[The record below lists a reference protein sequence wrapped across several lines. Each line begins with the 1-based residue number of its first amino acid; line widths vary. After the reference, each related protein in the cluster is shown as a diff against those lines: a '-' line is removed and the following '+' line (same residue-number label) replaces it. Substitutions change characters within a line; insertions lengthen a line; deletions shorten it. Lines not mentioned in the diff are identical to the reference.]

1 MTCEMAESMRLA
13 AVVPLNGKNYPTW
26 KIQCRM
32 ALMKEGLWSIVSEEE
47 TEPQS
52 GRTEIA
58 KFRSRREKA
67 LATIVLSLDIAL
79 LYLIGN
85 SEHPAAVWKKLDDQF
100 EKKTWATRLDLR
112 RKLHSMRLKE
122 GNSAQ
127 EHIKNMTELFDDLT
141 VAGETVSDED
151 RVVYVLASLP
161 DSYNVLVTA
170 LEANAE
176 VPKIECLAGPSRNV
190 LTGKLGHI
198 QRYCRAKREDQ
209 DWIKEDQKERKDFH
223 KQKVT
228 VSVDNDSNTN
238 GEDCGLA
245 NSADCALPVIDEW
258 IIDSGA
264 TTHMCSNKKAL
275 TTLYQL
281 ESPIKVT
288 VGDGR
293 ALTAVG
299 RGDVVLNMEC
309 PSSESESCTLHDV
322 LYVPELS
329 YNLVSVAKVSQKGKI
344 VKFTSNACYI
354 LDKKHKM
361 IAKALKVEKLYRF
374 KCKPV
379 HEHAGIATN
388 SKEDIWHKRFGH
400 LGVSSL
406 QRLSHDRLVDGFDYD
421 VSQQLTF
428 CETCPQ
434 GKQHRTKFPSS
445 DWRAGELLGLVHSD
459 VCGKMNEKSLGGAEY
474 FLSFIDDKTRYV
486 WVYFLLTKGE
496 VYEKFLEWKA
506 MVELATEKRLK
517 AIRTDNGGEYTSRK
531 FQEYLKTEGVRHELT
546 IPKNPEQNGVA
557 ERINR
562 TLIETA
568 RSMLIDYHLPHSF
581 WAEAISTAAYLRNR
595 SPTKAVAEMTPYE
608 AWTGKKPQVNGL
620 RVFGCQ
626 AFVHIPK
633 DERKKLD
640 SKSRRCIFWG
650 YGVTTKGYRLYDPLK
665 KKVCYSRDVIFME
678 DKYNQLKPEEEAE
691 RRVYLEYSDEPDETA
706 DNPEPLHQSTID
718 YSDESDEA
726 ADNPEPLHQST
737 IDYSDESDEAADNPE
752 LAPLRQST
760 RERRPP
766 DYYGHQCNLSITEEP
781 KCAEDALKEKKWR
794 DAMKAKINSLHQH
807 NVWDLVECP
816 KECKPVGSKWV
827 FKVKTNADGSTE
839 RFKARLV
846 AQGYTQR
853 EGLDYDE
860 TFSPVVRS
868 ESIRSVISLA
878 CKEGLKL
885 HQMDVT
891 TAFLNG
897 ELDQVIY
904 MRQPDG
910 FAADGQE
917 HLVCR
922 LKKSF
927 LKKLLHKSNKIL
939 KNVFSLKIWEN
950 STIFLELMSSGT
962 MRQEK
967 CGLDNPEYIK
977 AVLKNFGMEKCK
989 PANTPVTSGTK
1000 LLKATDESKRV
1011 DCKLYQSAVG
1021 CLLYLSG
1028 WTRPDIAYSVGNVAR
1043 FCSDPTEEHWTAVKR
1058 IFRYLQGTANYGLE
1072 YSKQNGDGNL
1082 VGFSDANWAGD
1093 PNDRKSTSGYIFV
1106 MNGGAISWKS
1116 RKQTCVALSTAE
1128 AEYVT
1133 LASAA
1138 QETAWI
1144 R

>member
-1 MTCEMAESMRLA
+1 MAESMRLA

-58 KFRSRREKA
+58 KFRSRRDKA
-67 LATIVLSLDIAL
+67 LATIVLSVDIAL

-85 SEHPAAVWKKLDDQF
+85 SEHPAAVWKKLADQF
-100 EKKTWATRLDLR
+100 EKKTWATRLDLSR
-112 RKLHSMRLKE
+112 ILHSMRLKE

-127 EHIKNMTELFDDLT
+127 EHIKNMTELFDALT
-141 VAGETVSDED
+141 VA
-151 RVVYVLASLP
+151 
-161 DSYNVLVTA
+161 
-170 LEANAE
+170 EANAE
-176 VPKIECLAGPSRNV
+176 VPKIEVVTECILHQERKTKEKETDSTNENAMPSHTVSRRPKPKCFNC
-190 LTGKLGHI
+190 GKLGHI

-228 VSVDNDSNTN
+228 VSVDNDSDTN
-238 GEDCGLA
+238 GDDCGLE

-264 TTHMCSNKKAL
+264 TTHMCSNKKAF

-309 PSSESESCTLHDV
+309 PSSKSESCTLHDV

-361 IAKALKVEKLYRF
+361 IAKALKVENLYRF

-486 WVYFLLTKGE
+486 WVYFLRNK
-496 VYEKFLEWKA
+496 
-506 MVELATEKRLK
+506 
-517 AIRTDNGGEYTSRK
+517 DNGGECTSRK

-568 RSMLIDYHLPHSF
+568 RSMLIDSHLPHSF
-581 WAEAISTAAYLRNR
+581 WAEAISTAAYLRNK

-608 AWTGKKPQVNGL
+608 AWTGKKPQVDGL

-640 SKSRRCIFWG
+640 SKSRRCIFLG

-665 KKVCYSRDVIFME
+665 KK
-678 DKYNQLKPEEEAE
+678 
-691 RRVYLEYSDEPDETA
+691 
-706 DNPEPLHQSTID
+706 
-718 YSDESDEA
+718 
-726 ADNPEPLHQST
+726 
-737 IDYSDESDEAADNPE
+737 
-752 LAPLRQST
+752 
-760 RERRPP
+760 
-766 DYYGHQCNLSITEEP
+766 CNLSITEEP

-794 DAMKAKINSLHQH
+794 DAMKAEINSLHQH

-816 KECKPVGSKWV
+816 KGCKPVGSKWV

-891 TAFLNG
+891 TAFLNS

-904 MRQPDG
+904 MRQPEG

-917 HLVCR
+917 HLVCP
-922 LKKSF
+922 LKKSLYG
-927 LKKLLHKSNKIL
+927 LKQ
-939 KNVFSLKIWEN
+939 
-950 STIFLELMSSGT
+950 SS
-962 MRQEK
+962 
-967 CGLDNPEYIK
+967 D
-977 AVLKNFGMEKCK
+977 A
-989 PANTPVTSGTK
+989 GTK
-1000 LLKATDESKRV
+1000 FWMHS
-1011 DCKLYQSAVG
+1011 
-1021 CLLYLSG
+1021 
-1028 WTRPDIAYSVGNVAR
+1028 
-1043 FCSDPTEEHWTAVKR
+1043 
-1058 IFRYLQGTANYGLE
+1058 
-1072 YSKQNGDGNL
+1072 
-1082 VGFSDANWAGD
+1082 
-1093 PNDRKSTSGYIFV
+1093 
-1106 MNGGAISWKS
+1106 
-1116 RKQTCVALSTAE
+1116 
-1128 AEYVT
+1128 
-1133 LASAA
+1133 
-1138 QETAWI
+1138 
-1144 R
+1144 

>member
-1 MTCEMAESMRLA
+1 MFKLISVTCEMAESIRLA
-13 AVVPLNGKNYPTW
+13 AVVPLNGRNYPTW

-58 KFRSRREKA
+58 KFRSRRDKA
-67 LATIVLSLDIAL
+67 LATIVLSVDIAL

-85 SEHPAAVWKKLDDQF
+85 SEHPAAVWKKLADQF

-127 EHIKNMTELFDDLT
+127 EHIKNMTELFDALT

-176 VPKIECLAGPSRNV
+176 VPKIEVVTERILHQERKTKEKETDSTNENAMPSHTVSRRPKPKCFNC
-190 LTGKLGHI
+190 GKLGHI

-209 DWIKEDQKERKDFH
+209 NWIKEDQKERKDFH

-228 VSVDNDSNTN
+228 VSVDNDSDTN
-238 GEDCGLA
+238 GDDCGLA

-264 TTHMCSNKKAL
+264 TTHMCSNKKAF

-293 ALTAVG
+293 ALTAIG

-428 CETCPQ
+428 CDTCPQ
-434 GKQHRTKFPSS
+434 RKQHRTKFPSS

-486 WVYFLLTKGE
+486 WVYFLRTKGE

-517 AIRTDNGGEYTSRK
+517 AIRTDNEVS
-531 FQEYLKTEGVRHELT
+531 
-546 IPKNPEQNGVA
+546 
-557 ERINR
+557 
-562 TLIETA
+562 TLLE
-568 RSMLIDYHLPHSF
+568 SF
-581 WAEAISTAAYLRNR
+581 RN
-595 SPTKAVAEMTPYE
+595 T
-608 AWTGKKPQVNGL
+608 
-620 RVFGCQ
+620 
-626 AFVHIPK
+626 
-633 DERKKLD
+633 
-640 SKSRRCIFWG
+640 
-650 YGVTTKGYRLYDPLK
+650 
-665 KKVCYSRDVIFME
+665 
-678 DKYNQLKPEEEAE
+678 
-691 RRVYLEYSDEPDETA
+691 
-706 DNPEPLHQSTID
+706 
-718 YSDESDEA
+718 
-726 ADNPEPLHQST
+726 
-737 IDYSDESDEAADNPE
+737 
-752 LAPLRQST
+752 LRQ
-760 RERRPP
+760 
-766 DYYGHQCNLSITEEP
+766 
-781 KCAEDALKEKKWR
+781 KEFVT
-794 DAMKAKINSLHQH
+794 S
-807 NVWDLVECP
+807 
-816 KECKPVGSKWV
+816 S
-827 FKVKTNADGSTE
+827 
-839 RFKARLV
+839 RF
-846 AQGYTQR
+846 QR
-853 EGLDYDE
+853 
-860 TFSPVVRS
+860 
-868 ESIRSVISLA
+868 IRSRM
-878 CKEGLKL
+878 GL
-885 HQMDVT
+885 QSVS
-891 TAFLNG
+891 
-897 ELDQVIY
+897 I
-904 MRQPDG
+904 
-910 FAADGQE
+910 E
-917 HLVCR
+917 H
-922 LKKSF
+922 S
-927 LKKLLHKSNKIL
+927 
-939 KNVFSLKIWEN
+939 
-950 STIFLELMSSGT
+950 
-962 MRQEK
+962 
-967 CGLDNPEYIK
+967 
-977 AVLKNFGMEKCK
+977 
-989 PANTPVTSGTK
+989 
-1000 LLKATDESKRV
+1000 
-1011 DCKLYQSAVG
+1011 
-1021 CLLYLSG
+1021 
-1028 WTRPDIAYSVGNVAR
+1028 
-1043 FCSDPTEEHWTAVKR
+1043 
-1058 IFRYLQGTANYGLE
+1058 
-1072 YSKQNGDGNL
+1072 
-1082 VGFSDANWAGD
+1082 
-1093 PNDRKSTSGYIFV
+1093 
-1106 MNGGAISWKS
+1106 
-1116 RKQTCVALSTAE
+1116 
-1128 AEYVT
+1128 
-1133 LASAA
+1133 
-1138 QETAWI
+1138 
-1144 R
+1144 